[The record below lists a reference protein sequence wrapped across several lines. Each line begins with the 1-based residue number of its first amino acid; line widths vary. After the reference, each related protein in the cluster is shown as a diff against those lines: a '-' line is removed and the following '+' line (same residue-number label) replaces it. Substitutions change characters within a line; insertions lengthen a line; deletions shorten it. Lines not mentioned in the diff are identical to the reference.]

1 MNSYCLIRYMRVYA
15 SPWLQ
20 QNWHDKEVWSHLG
33 DWRSVRLSVLKCF
46 GKHSFCYFLFY
57 FVGIVY
63 HITLSL
69 IVSTTVLIVVS
80 FILWFSST
88 LYCHSSFDCG
98 VTLRNII
105 HIHYIITSDVNIDT
119 NIHITSLHITSHPI
133 TSHPILWHY
142 ITSHHITSHHIT
154 SHHIVSGAVDPSI
167 GAKRV
172 IHEIGLLSL
181 ESAGTFINCE
191 DGLQIPWW
199 TYTYVRTHAHHK
211 YTYTY
216 THMNR

>member
-119 NIHITSLHITSHPI
+119 NIHITS
-133 TSHPILWHY
+133 
-142 ITSHHITSHHIT
+142 HHITSYQVLLTQASEPREWFTRSDCSAWRARVHSST
-154 SHHIVSGAVDPSI
+154 VKTACKSHGERTH
-167 GAKRV
+167 
-172 IHEIGLLSL
+172 
-181 ESAGTFINCE
+181 
-191 DGLQIPWW
+191 
-199 TYTYVRTHAHHK
+199 TYVHTHTISIHTHIHTWTDKWANAHTVSKHCVGGTK
-211 YTYTY
+211 K
-216 THMNR
+216 NQIE